1 MAVSQISD
9 RRIRES
15 LTEYQSSESST
26 FVLERR
32 LIEGER
38 RIASAES
45 RGEDTTRLVD
55 FWIELLHQY
64 EQSVDAFPRAA

>member
-15 LTEYQSSESST
+15 LADFQAAESST
-26 FVLERR
+26 AVFERR

-38 RIASAES
+38 RIAAAGS